1 MKKSIC
7 LLMSAVLLCISFT
20 GCSSGNDK
28 EKGNDAESTVSDL
41 KITYDSHYSDMDESA
56 VRTYEKL
63 CNAVINHE
71 TEVKFN
77 TSMLDDVN
85 QLFYTSFPLYAL
97 VDGMEFLDDN
107 TGVSIA
113 YKYETE
119 EHAKKVDEFKN
130 AVNEIMNICDY
141 GSVGDNQYLLNLYTY
156 IASNVTID
164 NSVTTVMDT
173 IINKR
178 GISATISG
186 MFEYL
191 LLQADISASHIM
203 NLDSNSIARMI
214 SMAEF
219 HGCTYYFDPASEINE
234 NSGSGLVY
242 FAMDSAR
249 ATVSSNDEFVFT
261 DKEKPEEIVD
271 DTYDILSTCS
281 SYTVEGNKVI
291 ADCKGNDDFEFT
303 IN

>member
-7 LLMSAVLLCISFT
+7 LLMCAVLLCISIT
-20 GCSSGNDK
+20 GCTTNGEK
-28 EKGNDAESTVSDL
+28 EKEDNTETAVSDI
-41 KITYDSHYSDMDESA
+41 KITFDSHYSDMGDSA
-56 VRTYEKL
+56 VRAYEKL
-63 CNAVINHE
+63 CTAVINHE
-71 TEVKFN
+71 TEIKFN
-77 TSMLDDVN
+77 TSMMEDVN
-85 QLFYTSFPLYAL
+85 QLFYTSFPLYVL
-97 VDGMEFLDDN
+97 VDGMEFLEDN
-107 TGVSIA
+107 TGVSIT
-113 YKYETE
+113 YKYESE
-119 EHAKKVDEFKN
+119 EHTKKVNEFKN
-130 AVNEIMNICDY
+130 AVNEIMRTCGY
-141 GSVGDNQYLLNLYTY
+141 GSVGNNQYVLNIYTY

-173 IINKR
+173 VINKR

-219 HGCTYYFDPASEINE
+219 NGGTYYFDPASEINE

-242 FAMDSAR
+242 FAMDSSR

-261 DKEKPEEIVD
+261 DKTKPEEID
-271 DTYDILSTCS
+271 DNTYDMLATCT
-281 SYTVEGNKVI
+281 SYKVEGNKVI
-291 ADCKGNDDFEFT
+291 ADCKGNDDFEF
-303 IN
+303 ILN